1 MVCCTVLLAFYELV
15 EMRQQSLALFGDE
28 ARRVSFAIR
37 LLLAALVLG
46 IAFAV
51 AAIDN
56 VEPEETCSSGSGS
69 GSASGKSSCSATT
82 TASENGSDCG
92 LYMAESTIP
101 GAGLGIF
108 TAAEK
113 HPGDAVGYG
122 DVCIPVVGAYRALLA
137 CCGCTS
143 LFCILLSYS
152 LSIRIHTCT
161 FYL

>member
-1 MVCCTVLLAFYELV
+1 MLYVLLAFYELV

-28 ARRVSFAIR
+28 AIR

-46 IAFAV
+46 VAFAVAV

-56 VEPEETCSSGSGS
+56 VEPEETCSSSG
-69 GSASGKSSCSATT
+69 SGKSSCSATT

-137 CCGCTS
+137 CCGLPC
-143 LFCILLSYS
+143 FVFFFPIHQHS
-152 LSIRIHTCT
+152 LSIRIHSCT